1 MQTYT
6 EFLMVKKAG
15 DDDEETRLKT
25 YAGLREAGDEK
36 IQKALGTMAPG
47 EFGWGLLGAGLGA
60 GGGYVV
66 SRWLRRN
73 GTKRQ
78 RAMDMILG
86 ALLGGGGTMMLLHAL
101 PGKEGFSQ
109 AELLRLSNMDKET
122 GGNAGVTMDTD
133 TKVRP
138 VDNTGRWWAR
148 GLGAFGGGT
157 AGFKLGGGLSEVLGL
172 PDMVGRKYQA
182 NTQKSIARQA
192 RRAGLLPAEYAQ
204 RNPTAV
210 ANTNASMFR
219 EGKAL
224 GRSILG
230 VPFGIA
236 GSILGYKGGDAAYNA
251 LSAIKGNVG
260 S

>member
-6 EFLMVKKAG
+6 EFLMVKRA
-15 DDDEETRLKT
+15 DEDEETRLKT

-36 IQKALGTMAPG
+36 VQKALGTMAPG

-60 GGGYVV
+60 GGGYVL

-133 TKVRP
+133 TKIRP
-138 VDNTGRWWAR
+138 VNNTGRWWAR
-148 GLGAFGGGT
+148 GLGALGGGT
-157 AGFKLGGGLSEVLGL
+157 VGFKLGGAVSDVVGL

-192 RRAGLLPAEYAQ
+192 RKAGMSPADYIQA
-204 RNPTAV
+204 NPTAV

-219 EGKAL
+219 EGKAI

-230 VPFGIA
+230 APLGVLGGIF
-236 GSILGYKGGDAAYNA
+236 GYKAGDNAYNA
-251 LSAIKGNVG
+251 LSSIKGDVG